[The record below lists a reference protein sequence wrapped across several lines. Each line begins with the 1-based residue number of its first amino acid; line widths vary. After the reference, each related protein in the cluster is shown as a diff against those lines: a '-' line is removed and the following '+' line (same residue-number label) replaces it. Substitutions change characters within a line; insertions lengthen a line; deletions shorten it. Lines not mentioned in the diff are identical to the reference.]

1 MMANDNGASFGQINM
16 RWNALRSILTLLILI
31 IILNGCAANTPK
43 PATSKIIPALKTKT
57 FGKFQCDREADEAM
71 EKGDIETGLHKHA
84 LLVVRYPDNPLAH
97 YHLGYAFGQMRN
109 IEQEIAHYEKAVSL
123 GYTHNDQLFFNLA
136 MAQAELGR
144 FDKAIASFK
153 RALTID
159 PNAIDSLIELSN
171 IYRHIG
177 DAKNERRI
185 LLRCLKLQPD
195 NEIIKARLESLPDD

>member
-1 MMANDNGASFGQINM
+1 MENYNVAGFDQIN
-16 RWNALRSILTLLILI
+16 RIWVTLKSISGLLILI
-31 IILNGCAANTPK
+31 LILNGCAARTPK
-43 PATSKIIPALKTKT
+43 PVPSKIIPAPKTKA
-57 FGKFQCDREADEAM
+57 FGKFQCDREADKAM
-71 EKGDIETGLHKHA
+71 ERGDIETGLHKHA
-84 LLVVRYPDNPLAH
+84 LFVVRYPDNPLAH

-123 GYTHNDQLFFNLA
+123 GYTQNDQLYFNLA

-144 FDKAIASFK
+144 FDEAIVAFK
-153 RALTID
+153 RALAID

-177 DAKNERRI
+177 DPKNERRI

-195 NEIIKARLESLPDD
+195 NETIKARLESLPDD